1 MTTSAELRRAIM
13 SGGQNGKVDTALKL
27 IRKWAPDDES
37 ALLSEAISSAYNATL
52 SSLEADLAREHAPG
66 LKKRHQELLA
76 LDVTN
81 ILIDPDRLPPDD
93 LWRLLLSHLDP
104 GQQQLLQKTYEDLRE
119 ALEAEIICDEDDDA
133 NTKQAQG
140 TLNALAVME
149 DVLAELPH
157 TPFAPPSAPDDYDRR
172 RRTLSIEIDRHY
184 EAAEFPVLVEWLD
197 GYQDCVAAME
207 LYRDY
212 SSAWWYLD
220 IYDPPPG
227 RTIQLELVGGVEGAT
242 LSRQGE
248 EETLD
253 PRKGARMQ
261 REGHALLT
269 AAAERELQNAIA
281 WGTQEIGD
289 RSTVASGTEP
299 AHRST
304 TATRRPHPTH
314 RRRPG

>member
-1 MTTSAELRRAIM
+1 MAS
-13 SGGQNGKVDTALKL
+13 GQNGRVDTALKL
-27 IRKWAPDDES
+27 IRKWAANDEA
-37 ALLSEAISSAYNATL
+37 ALLSEAISRAHTATL
-52 SSLEADLAREHAPG
+52 SSLEADLEREHPPG
-66 LKKRHQELLA
+66 LKKRHQELLT

-81 ILIDPDRLPPDD
+81 VLIDPDRLPPDD
-93 LWRLLLSHLDP
+93 LWRLVLSHLDP
-104 GQQQLLQKTYEDLRE
+104 DQQQLLQKTYEDLRE
-119 ALEAEIICDEDDDA
+119 GLEAEIICDEDDDA

-140 TLNALAVME
+140 TLNALAVVE

-157 TPFAPPSAPDDYDRR
+157 TTFAPPSAPDDHDRR

-184 EAAEFPVLVEWLD
+184 EASVFPVLVEWLD

-227 RTIQLELVGGVEGAT
+227 REIQLELVGSVEGAT
-242 LSRQGE
+242 LSHQGE

-261 REGHALLT
+261 REGHALLA
-269 AAAERELQNAIA
+269 AAAERELENAIA

-289 RSTVASGTEP
+289 RFTVATGTEP
-299 AHRST
+299 AHRFD
-304 TATRRPHPTH
+304 
-314 RRRPG
+314 